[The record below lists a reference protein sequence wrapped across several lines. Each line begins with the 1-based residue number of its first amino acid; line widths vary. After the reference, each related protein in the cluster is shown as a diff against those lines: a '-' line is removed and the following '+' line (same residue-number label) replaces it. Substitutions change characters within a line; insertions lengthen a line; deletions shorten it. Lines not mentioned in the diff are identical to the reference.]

1 MKTRIL
7 LVAVVL
13 GVLGVLGATC
23 VQAGSGAGA
32 ILYSFNTSARFEGMG
47 GAGVGTPWG
56 PATNHWAN
64 PAQLAYRRGV
74 QWEWYKSELAQGLAD
89 DIALENN
96 EFIVGVGG
104 ITVLWGRTPAGGL
117 FLDMG
122 TQTATDENGNPMG
135 SFSSYM
141 ESTSY
146 GLAVDAIQ
154 VFDFF
159 NSKSDKPLGLSR
171 YGSLSFGYV
180 HKDFEDMLSMD
191 SVIQDP
197 VGGGTAT
204 AKTYDLGWVLG
215 VTPLNTLEEDESL
228 VFLLG
233 MAYGMSTLNGGDEVI
248 THMDA
253 DQSDPLPRAYVKGY
267 SLRGELALG
276 REDWR
281 RSMPEFLGWTYDTFN
296 PLLSITYAYQKSQP
310 GYVWDPQREEYSYEK
325 DTSGNQDE
333 IGSGYEIG
341 LANIFY
347 IRSGHFEAT
356 YADIDADTEGWGINI
371 QAGDMLGFRY
381 DKATFPQ
388 ASGLPTVDRET
399 WSIWFM
405 PLAFCSD

>member
-13 GVLGVLGATC
+13 GVLGATC
-23 VQAGSGAGA
+23 AQAGSGAGA

-74 QWEWYKSELAQGLAD
+74 QWEWFESELAQGLAD
-89 DIALENN
+89 DISIENN

-104 ITVLWGRTPAGGL
+104 ITVLWGRKPAGGL

-122 TQTATDENGNPMG
+122 TQTATDENGNPRG
-135 SFSSYM
+135 SFSAYM
-141 ESTSY
+141 ASTSY
-146 GLAVDAIQ
+146 GLAVDAVQ

-180 HKDFEDMLSMD
+180 HKDFEDMLTPD
-191 SVIQDP
+191 SVIQDSD
-197 VGGGTAT
+197 GGGTAT
-204 AKTYDLGWVLG
+204 ANTYDIGWVLG

-228 VFLLG
+228 VYLLG
-233 MAYGMSTLNGGDEVI
+233 LAYGMSTLNGGDEVI
-248 THMDA
+248 THVDA
-253 DQSDPLPRAYVKGY
+253 DQSDPLPRAYVHGY

-276 REDWR
+276 RENWR
-281 RSMPEFLGWTYDTFN
+281 RSMPEFLGWAYDTFN

-310 GYVWDPQREEYSYEK
+310 GYVWDPELEEYSYGK

-381 DKATFPQ
+381 DKATVPQ